1 MYIKVMK
8 RKRPILWFIFIL
20 VFTFVVAFGFGLMA
34 ETFFNVSNVL
44 VSCAIILFL
53 MLLAFMGDIV
63 AVSVA
68 YAELPPFNA
77 MASRKIRGAKA
88 CIKLIQNSDKV
99 SSILSDVL
107 GDVCGIVCGVV
118 GASLSLV
125 LTEGLVEGFGRVLI
139 VATVTAVIAAL
150 TVAVKSL
157 AKKIA
162 IKNCQNIVFAVGK
175 FLGFFTRK

>member
-1 MYIKVMK
+1 MK
-8 RKRPILWFIFIL
+8 RKRPALWFIFIL
-20 VFTFVVAFGFGLMA
+20 LFAFIVALGIGLVA
-34 ETFFNVSNVL
+34 ETFFSHTTNIWICCV
-44 VSCAIILFL
+44 IILFL

-63 AVSVA
+63 AVAVA

-77 MASRKIRGAKA
+77 MASRKTKGAKT

-107 GDVCGIVCGVV
+107 GDVCGIVSGVV
-118 GASLSLV
+118 GASLSLM
-125 LTEGLVEGFGRVLI
+125 LTEGMVEGFQRIMI
-139 VATVTAVIAAL
+139 VAIVTAVIASV

-162 IKNCQNIVFAVGK
+162 IKNCQRIVFSVGR
-175 FLGFFTRK
+175 FLSFFSRK